1 MLRSIVGLADAL
13 GLDVV
18 AEGVETEEQLALV
31 RQVGCTFAQGW
42 LPGRPVPLDLLAG
55 ALELQGIGR
64 PITGGTAR

>member
-31 RQVGCTFAQGW
+31 REVGCTYAQGW
-42 LPGRPVPLDLLAG
+42 LPGRPVPLPLLVE
-55 ALELQGIGR
+55 ALERRGV
-64 PITGGTAR
+64 ARST